1 VTSDLSAALRAAA
14 DGLDPDEAAAGLII
28 SHGAF
33 LHRGDF
39 TRYIRTT
46 ASISDGTPMAWVDWD
61 AAITALGS
69 GGLTVS
75 VGERRILRIAA
86 SLATGHPVSLRDA
99 IPGLDQRSLHLAV
112 TAIRRAAGQRQ

>member
-1 VTSDLSAALRAAA
+1 MTSDLSAALRAAA

-28 SHGAF
+28 SYGAF
-33 LHRGDF
+33 LHRDDF

-61 AAITALGS
+61 AAITAPGS
-69 GGLTVS
+69 RGISVS
-75 VGERRILRIAA
+75 SAERRILRIAV
-86 SLATGHPVSLRDA
+86 SLASGHPVSLRDA

-112 TAIRRAAGQRQ
+112 TAIRRAAGQRR